1 MNKIIIFLSMLLATN
16 FLNAQVPQ
24 EGIVA
29 FYPCDNNGRDEGPNA
44 INGDTSNITGSNDR
58 KGRVNKAMI
67 ISNGTNRIKV
77 PLGSKLRFKKQF
89 SISLWM
95 NVYSGQ
101 TSPYPSILK
110 YGNPFNT
117 KNNYDIGFNL
127 TGAPQGVATVS
138 TTSETNA
145 RLYINI
151 GPSMLNIWKHV
162 VLTYDSVVLKLYMD
176 TSLINT
182 KPLTGALFIEDNDTI
197 MTFGGWGL
205 KGEIDDVAF
214 YNRALTT
221 TEILQLFKDTTSI
234 VCSNHTAS
242 ITKTSNTLKASKGA
256 NYQWYKNKILIP
268 GATDSI
274 FAVTTTGS
282 YACEVKNIA
291 GCAKL
296 SDTLNF
302 TINNPSKT
310 SDIKIGATA
319 FTIYPNPSSNF
330 ISIQTNIEY
339 TKIDVIS
346 QDGKIVMSSNDE
358 NRTIDIT
365 NLEKGIYFVNI
376 YGSDQILM
384 QRFIKS
390 E

>member
-1 MNKIIIFLSMLLATN
+1 
-16 FLNAQVPQ
+16 
-24 EGIVA
+24 
-29 FYPCDNNGRDEGPNA
+29 
-44 INGDTSNITGSNDR
+44 
-58 KGRVNKAMI
+58 MI

-77 PLGSKLRFKKQF
+77 PLGSKLRFQKQF

-110 YGNPFNT
+110 YGNPSNT
-117 KNNYDIGFNL
+117 KNNYDIGFNFI
-127 TGAPQGVATVS
+127 GAPQGVATVS
-138 TTSETNA
+138 TTSATNS
-145 RLYINI
+145 RLYINV

-214 YNRALTT
+214 YNKALNT

-242 ITKTSNTLKASKGA
+242 ITKTNNTLKASKGA
-256 NYQWYKNKILIP
+256 NYQWYKNKTLIP

-274 FAVTTTGS
+274 FAVTATGS

-296 SDTLNF
+296 SDTLN
-302 TINNPSKT
+302 INLNS
-310 SDIKIGATA
+310 SSVIKSVVTEDFNFEIV
-319 FTIYPNPSSNF
+319 PNPSSDYIQIMTNSNF
-330 ISIQTNIEY
+330 TKFEIIGQDGRVVMNGNNY
-339 TKIDVIS
+339 TKI
-346 QDGKIVMSSNDE
+346 
-358 NRTIDIT
+358 IDIASF
-365 NLEKGIYFVNI
+365 EKGIYYIKISGINQNSVA
-376 YGSDQILM
+376 
-384 QRFIKS
+384 RFMKT